1 MKIETKNFGEIEFAE
16 DGVINFSEGIPGF
29 RELKRYIMIND
40 EESPFAYLQSIEDG
54 NVSFIII
61 NPYELKKDYTIEIK
75 DQYVAALG
83 GGSAEQFSVF
93 VITTLVSNLEAA
105 TVNLLAPIIIQ
116 NETRQGM
123 QVILENT
130 KYTTRHKIV
139 DLLAEGVC

>member
-83 GGSAEQFSVF
+83 SGSAEQFSVF

-139 DLLAEGVC
+139 DLLAEGGC

>member
-40 EESPFAYLQSIEDG
+40 EESPFAYLQSI
-54 NVSFIII
+54 III

-139 DLLAEGVC
+139 DLLAEGGC